1 MSWRRRWVLAPIT
14 TGAWGRHGLA
24 MRSTSPDDDT
34 ALAALLDRAYV
45 GTIDHDPDADHVG
58 ELETWRRVDGAD
70 DEASAVAFDDELV
83 GACLIGRELAAPF
96 VYEIAVV
103 EQLRG
108 RGVARALLDQSL
120 RVLAARPEPHLAAW
134 VTGGNVASETL
145 LSQAGFL
152 PVTPPVEGTEAL
164 GYYRAA
170 SAVQVVHPD
179 PDSALAV
186 TLEPD
191 GPTLWIVD
199 SDGQENVVRI
209 RNVEVRVRH
218 IAVDSAQIPDLA
230 ARAMP
235 LRHAAWLLSH
245 RSKT

>member
-1 MSWRRRWVLAPIT
+1 MSPRRRWVLAPIT
-14 TGAWGRHGLA
+14 AGPSDRETLTLRP
-24 MRSTSPDDDT
+24 TSSDDDT

-45 GTIDHDPDADHVG
+45 GTIDHDPDADHVV

-70 DEASAVAFDDELV
+70 DEASAVASDNELV
-83 GACLIGRELAAPF
+83 GACLIGREFDAPF

-103 EQLRG
+103 EQFRR
-108 RGVARALLDQSL
+108 RGVARALLGRSL

-134 VTGGNVASETL
+134 VTAGNVGSETL
-145 LSQAGFL
+145 LSKAGFL

-170 SAVQVVHPD
+170 SAVEVVHPD

-199 SDGQENVVRI
+199 GEGQGDVVQI
-209 RNVEVRVRH
+209 RNVEVTVRH
-218 IAVDSAQIPDLA
+218 ITADSAHIPDLA

-245 RSKT
+245 RSKA